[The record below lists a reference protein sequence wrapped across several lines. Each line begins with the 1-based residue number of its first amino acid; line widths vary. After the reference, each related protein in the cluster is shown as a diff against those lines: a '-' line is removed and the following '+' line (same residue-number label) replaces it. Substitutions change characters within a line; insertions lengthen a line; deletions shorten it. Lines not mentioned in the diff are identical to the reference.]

1 MRQTLARNKFDIR
14 FRVRLS
20 KRRAKGGVGV
30 QPATNA
36 VLAVHHRTLNE
47 QEEAAQEMRRSQ
59 LEALEQE
66 EEEEPEVRFGGFTD
80 LLKINLICED
90 IFLFASHLAST

>member
-1 MRQTLARNKFDIR
+1 MID
-14 FRVRLS
+14 RVRLS

-36 VLAVHHRTLNE
+36 ILAVRHRPLNE
-47 QEEAAQEMRRSQ
+47 QEEAAQEIRRSQ

-66 EEEEPEVRFGGFTD
+66 EEEEEEEEAEVG
-80 LLKINLICED
+80 LLFFNV
-90 IFLFASHLAST
+90 H